1 MKTVIRTN
9 KYLHAA
15 LAVILVA
22 GACAVL
28 AQPRNSMELN
38 ENALTIAME
47 IIKEGQAVPDRKG
60 GWTIG
65 LQQMKRMSSFVFMDS
80 HSTPSGI

>member
-9 KYLHAA
+9 GYLHAA
-15 LAVILVA
+15 LAAILVA

-28 AQPRNSMELN
+28 AQPRNRMELN
-38 ENALTIAME
+38 ENAFTFAME
-47 IIKEGQAVPDRKG
+47 LRDRPFQIAKAG
-60 GWTIG
+60 GPNIG

-80 HSTPSGI
+80 HSTPTGI